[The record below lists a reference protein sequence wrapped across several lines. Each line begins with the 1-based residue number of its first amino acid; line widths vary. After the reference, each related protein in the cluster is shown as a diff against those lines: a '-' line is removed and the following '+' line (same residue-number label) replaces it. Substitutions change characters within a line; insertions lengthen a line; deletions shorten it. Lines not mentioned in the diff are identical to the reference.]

1 MANPDIDVVTGK
13 LRSEARMWE
22 QQAKKLSGVHHT
34 VEGLRLTQVEA
45 GLFQVVFNAYMKAID
60 EVSQR
65 AREGQGRMDDIAEVL
80 RKNARAYDEGEDE
93 VTHSIDG
100 AY

>member
-13 LRSEARMWE
+13 LRAEARMWE
-22 QQAKKLSGVHHT
+22 KQAQKLSSVHRT
-34 VEGLRLTQVEA
+34 VEGLRLTHIEA
-45 GLFQVVFNAYMKAID
+45 GLFQVIFNAYEAAMDA
-60 EVSQR
+60 VSQR
-65 AREGQGRMDDIAEVL
+65 TREGNERMDDIAEAL
-80 RKNARAYDEGEDE
+80 RKNARAYDEGEGE

>member
-1 MANPDIDVVTGK
+1 MANPDIDVVTGR
-13 LRSEARMWE
+13 LRAEAHMWE
-22 QQAKKLSGVHHT
+22 KQAQSLSSVHHT
-34 VEGLRLTQVEA
+34 VEGLRLTRIEA
-45 GLFQVVFNAYMKAID
+45 GLFQVIFNAYKGAIN

-65 AREGQGRMDDIAEVL
+65 TREGQARMDDIAEAL